1 MRGAALRR
9 RRRVVDGRTNER
21 VAKVDVAVGERDEP
35 GVLPGLE
42 GVVLEAERVEG
53 RPDRLHLVRQRNRRD
68 DERPPRVLREP
79 LRTPG
84 EGPLERRP
92 GRHRIGQSLPSC
104 ELLGG
109 EDAAELD
116 ERERVPLGG
125 LAQPPR
131 HIGCDGPSLVAGQDE
146 CGVLGAERRQLQ
158 LLERRRVERALA
170 AFAHGEQDRD
180 GVGDEALRREE
191 QRIVGR
197 EIDPVGV
204 VHEDQQRVGLRG
216 RGDQAQ
222 RRRADREAVV
232 RLRLGDAERA
242 LQRISLLRRDLRQV
256 LEQRPHELEEAR
268 ELELDLVL
276 DADRATT
283 VIPSARSAA

>member
-68 DERPPRVLREP
+68 NERPPRVLRKP

-146 CGVLGAERRQLQ
+146 CGVLRAERRQLQ
-158 LLERRRVERALA
+158 LLQRRRVERALA
-170 AFAHGEQDRD
+170 ALPA
-180 GVGDEALRREE
+180 RRAGS
-191 QRIVGR
+191 RR
-197 EIDPVGV
+197 S
-204 VHEDQQRVGLRG
+204 
-216 RGDQAQ
+216 
-222 RRRADREAVV
+222 RRRGASPRRAAHRRSRDRSS
-232 RLRLGDAERA
+232 G
-242 LQRISLLRRDLRQV
+242 RRPRGSGAGWPP
-256 LEQRPHELEEAR
+256 RPR
-268 ELELDLVL
+268 
-276 DADRATT
+276 RSG
-283 VIPSARSAA
+283 SASPRRS